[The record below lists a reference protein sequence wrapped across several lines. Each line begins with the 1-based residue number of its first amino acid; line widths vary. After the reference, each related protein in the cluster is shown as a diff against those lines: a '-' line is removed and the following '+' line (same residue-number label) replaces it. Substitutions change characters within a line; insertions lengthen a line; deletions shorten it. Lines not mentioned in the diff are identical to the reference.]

1 MSILNAAEPN
11 FLSQVVVCTRC
22 KSDLEQ
28 KNEHSVCTQC
38 GHSIPVIDG
47 IACFIELTPGDL
59 DDQDPIE
66 HRQKYEHIYQSA
78 DLAQGYNDSFITI
91 PRDRKRTLR
100 ELHILNS
107 LLGMVNST
115 ESLLDIPC
123 GGGRLSAPL
132 AGKTENL
139 INMDA
144 SLEQVKLALAVKT
157 HTTPRFGASAS
168 ALALPFKDKSI
179 DGILNAR
186 LSHHLPSMAE
196 RAALL
201 DELLRV
207 ARKFVIFSFTDI
219 NSTNTFYKKIRGKK
233 PNPVTMSVSE
243 IEAAC
248 SRHSA
253 KLIKIMTVFRFGS
266 RHRFALLELSE

>member
-1 MSILNAAEPN
+1 MSIINPAESN
-11 FLSQVVVCTRC
+11 FFSQIAVCTRC

-28 KNEHSVCTQC
+28 KSEDLVCTQC
-38 GHSIPVIDG
+38 EHSIPIVDDIPR
-47 IACFIELTPGDL
+47 FIELTPGEL
-59 DDQDPIE
+59 DEQDPIE
-66 HRQKYEHIYQSA
+66 HRQKYEHIYQSPE
-78 DLAQGYNDSFITI
+78 LAQGYNDSFITI
-91 PRDRKRTLR
+91 PRDRKRTKR
-100 ELHILNS
+100 ELIILNT
-107 LLGMVNST
+107 LLAMVNST

-132 AGKTENL
+132 AGKTKNL

-186 LSHHLPSMAE
+186 LSHHLPSMVE
-196 RAALL
+196 RAELL

-248 SRHSA
+248 TRHSA
-253 KLIKIMTVFRFGS
+253 KLVKIMTVFRIGS
-266 RHRFALLELSE
+266 RHRFALIEL

>member
-1 MSILNAAEPN
+1 MTILNPITPN
-11 FLSQVVVCTRC
+11 FLSRLVVCTRC

-28 KNEHSVCTQC
+28 KNDSLVCTQC
-38 GHSIPVIDG
+38 EHSIPIIDG
-47 IACFIELTPGDL
+47 IPRFIELTPGDL
-59 DDQDPIE
+59 DERDPIE

-78 DLAQGYNDSFITI
+78 ELAQGYNDSFITI
-91 PRDRKRTLR
+91 PRDQKRTRR
-100 ELHILNS
+100 ELYILNT
-107 LLGMVNST
+107 LLGMVSNT

-123 GGGRLSAPL
+123 GGGRLSVPL
-132 AGKTENL
+132 ADKTKNL

-144 SLEQVKLALAVKT
+144 SLEQVKLALAVET

-196 RAALL
+196 RAELL

-207 ARKFVIFSFTDI
+207 ARKFLIFSFTDV

-233 PNPVTMSVSE
+233 PNPVTMSVGE

-248 SRHSA
+248 SRHA
-253 KLIKIMTVFRFGS
+253 VKLTKIMTVFRFGS
-266 RHRFALLELSE
+266 RHRFALIEL